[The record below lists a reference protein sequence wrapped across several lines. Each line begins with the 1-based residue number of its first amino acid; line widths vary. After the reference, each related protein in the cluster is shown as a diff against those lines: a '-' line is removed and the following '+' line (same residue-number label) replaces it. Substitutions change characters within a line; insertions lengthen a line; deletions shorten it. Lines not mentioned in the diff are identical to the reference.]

1 MMMMVMMMMMMT
13 MMRKMRMMR
22 MMMRMMRMIM
32 RSRRRRR
39 IVPNMKRDQITSLL
53 ATILPTGS
61 STRQHIN
68 RSFPEI
74 QHSSHFT
81 SVENDLS
88 GGCSRNYPKY
98 QNFRSRTLLFEQ
110 FKDNF
115 RNLISQLCF
124 ICIIS
129 SGWHFN
135 FYLKFWFLICRI
147 FTGWHFDCRVF
158 LTSSSNPHAQ
168 DHTPQ

>member
-1 MMMMVMMMMMMT
+1 
-13 MMRKMRMMR
+13 MRMTT
-22 MMMRMMRMIM
+22 

-61 STRQHIN
+61 STKQHIN

-88 GGCSRNYPKY
+88 GGYSRNYPKY
-98 QNFRSRTLLFEQ
+98 QNFRNKTFLFEQ
-110 FKDNF
+110 NF
-115 RNLISQLCF
+115 VSQLCSIF
-124 ICIIS
+124 MIS
-129 SGWHFN
+129 SGWHLN
-135 FYLKFWFLICRI
+135 IYLKLCFLICRI
-147 FTGWHFDCRVF
+147 FTGWHFDGCVF

>member
-1 MMMMVMMMMMMT
+1 
-13 MMRKMRMMR
+13 MR
-22 MMMRMMRMIM
+22 MMMRR
-32 RSRRRRR
+32 RRRRR

-88 GGCSRNYPKY
+88 ECCSHVSRNWCVDKMPTG
-98 QNFRSRTLLFEQ
+98 QNANRTKCQPRLAFCPGLF
-110 FKDNF
+110 FH
-115 RNLISQLCF
+115 
-124 ICIIS
+124 
-129 SGWHFN
+129 GWHFVRTN
-135 FYLKFWFLICRI
+135 FLVGILSGPSQHVLAPPPNIREWGGSL
-147 FTGWHFDCRVF
+147 
-158 LTSSSNPHAQ
+158 
-168 DHTPQ
+168 